1 MLIKCTAS
9 IGGNYHNSFSE
20 SITKFSRPPLHT
32 HKPSLQDDDKLELIL
47 NCLMSAILQQTVAI
61 SNLRDIK
68 YIKEKWNDTNSNY
81 KVLSR
86 RFLGNYEF
94 CLGEIE

>member
-1 MLIKCTAS
+1 MYS
-9 IGGNYHNSFSE
+9 IYWRYCNYHNSFSE
-20 SITKFSRPPLHT
+20 SITKFGRLPLHT

-61 SNLRDIK
+61 GNLRDIK